1 MSNSIVLTD
10 KIPNSKIPLSA
21 YPTPPILIM
30 KEYFS
35 GELDSVTDDDI
46 KKVIAAAAIIKQKL
60 SGQDNFSS
68 EEMAHIADAG
78 VSAAKVAYKVGT
90 GKLDPTSAADYLV
103 EKTTARIVTIV
114 DKSCEV
120 LCEKAGQQIGK
131 TLGSIFGP
139 QGALLGAAI
148 GGKVGKYAG
157 KAVEEYI
164 VPGIKKVASCAKK
177 ILHTACEGVKSVAS
191 TVWTG
196 VKNVGSSFCDWLTS

>member
-1 MSNSIVLTD
+1 ME
-10 KIPNSKIPLSA
+10 
-21 YPTPPILIM
+21 
-30 KEYFS
+30 EYFTD
-35 GELDSVTDDDI
+35 ELDSVTDDDI

-68 EEMAHIADAG
+68 EEIAHIADAG

-103 EKTTARIVTIV
+103 EKATARVVTIV

-120 LCEKAGQQIGK
+120 LCEKAGEQIGK
-131 TLGSIFGP
+131 AIGSIFGL
-139 QGALLGAAI
+139 QGAMLGAAI

-177 ILHTACEGVKSVAS
+177 ILHTAWEGVKSVAS
-191 TVWTG
+191 DVWSGAKSIVSG
-196 VKNVGSSFCDWLTS
+196 VCDWFGF